1 MKKTICSVL
10 ACAMLLGLSACNKD
24 TENNNGRIVADSES
38 KQEYQDIEGMLDMTI
53 DIVTSNVIY
62 GWNQSG
68 YNQDSMDKASADKNK
83 TVGIKDYILLD
94 RQEVITGE
102 YDLHTMIF
110 IVEMDM
116 RSDKY
121 EKLKVGKTLSFYTVD
136 SVRTFEITAING
148 QYVLGIQVS
157 EVYTGQDPLIE
168 TQPDFTLN
176 GTQGAYDAF
185 IKLK

>member
-1 MKKTICSVL
+1 MKKTICAVL

-24 TENNNGRIVADSES
+24 TENNNGRIAADSES
-38 KQEYQDIEGMLDMTI
+38 KQEYQEIDGMLDMTI
-53 DIVTSNVIY
+53 DIVTSNIIY

-83 TVGIKDYILLD
+83 TVGIKDYVLLD

-102 YDLHTMIF
+102 YDLHTEIF

-121 EKLKVGKTLSFYTVD
+121 EKLKVGKTLSFYTID

-148 QYVLGIQVS
+148 QYVLGIHVS
-157 EVYTGQDPLIE
+157 EVSRDQDPLIE
-168 TQPDFTLN
+168 TQPNFTLN

-185 IKLK
+185 LKLK

>member
-1 MKKTICSVL
+1 MKKTISTIL
-10 ACAMLLGLSACNKD
+10 ICAMFLGLTACNKE
-24 TENNNGRIVADSES
+24 TEDNRGKIIASSES
-38 KQEYQDIEGMLDMTI
+38 KQEQQDIEGRLDMTI
-53 DIVTSNVIY
+53 DVVTSNIIY
-62 GWNQSG
+62 GWDQSA

-83 TVGIKDYILLD
+83 TVGIKDYVLLD

-121 EKLKVGKTLSFYTVD
+121 ETLKVGKTLSFYTVD